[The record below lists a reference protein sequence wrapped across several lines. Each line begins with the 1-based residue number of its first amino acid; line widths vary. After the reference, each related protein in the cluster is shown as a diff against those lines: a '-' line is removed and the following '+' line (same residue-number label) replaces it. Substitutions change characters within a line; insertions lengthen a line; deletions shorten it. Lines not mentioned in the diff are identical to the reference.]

1 VDAALSSRA
10 PSAFNSPFS
19 AMPDQCAPTA
29 AMAIWSWSRP
39 AAGSAKTWR
48 ICRVMQL
55 AEYQIVWFNF
65 CAKSDFL
72 DKGKL
77 TI

>member
-1 VDAALSSRA
+1 MRVDRGKGDLVLVSSGRW
-10 PSAFNSPFS
+10 
-19 AMPDQCAPTA
+19 Q
-29 AMAIWSWSRP
+29 RP
-39 AAGSAKTWR
+39 NPR
-48 ICRVMQL
+48 ICRVLQL